1 MFIGRNDELLE
12 IQNQLKDRNKAQLLI
27 LYGRRRIG
35 KSRLIEEA
43 VDTEK
48 QVLFFEGI
56 QGERS
61 AYQVSQFLDDL
72 SRQTKRA
79 RLRGTTWAEAFRGL
93 GEVVADGRWVVV
105 FDEFPWMGAGRTRIV
120 SELKLH
126 WDRWKNNTDLV
137 LFLCGSVASF
147 MTKHVL
153 HSQALH
159 NRKTFEMN
167 LGPLSPREAGEF
179 ISRRSLREK
188 AQLYMCLGGVP
199 KYLEQIDPKQSVE
212 KNLNRLAFTRNGF
225 FVTEFE
231 TLFKEQFRSVKNYE
245 AITCALAEGPK
256 DLTSLAALTGTS
268 RGGGFQAQVDNLVQ
282 AEFVREYRPV
292 KVGPQARTRTIRY
305 RLVDP
310 FLLFYFRYVH
320 ANRALIAKNRNENLF
335 RAIVGPTQHQYYGY
349 AWERLCEDALGEILR
364 KLDLSLA
371 DILYMGPYFQ
381 RPLASGQ
388 GLQIDWLIARRDDVW
403 TVIEYKY
410 TKQPIPRS
418 ILTEMQTK
426 IARLNPPDSVTIEP
440 VLVTAS
446 GVTPSVTK
454 AGYFSAVLELD
465 DLV

>member
-1 MFIGRNDELLE
+1 ME
-12 IQNQLKDRNKAQLLI
+12 
-27 LYGRRRIG
+27 
-35 KSRLIEEA
+35 
-43 VDTEK
+43 V
-48 QVLFFEGI
+48 
-56 QGERS
+56 
-61 AYQVSQFLDDL
+61 
-72 SRQTKRA
+72 QTKCF
-79 RLRGTTWAEAFRGL
+79 T
-93 GEVVADGRWVVV
+93 
-105 FDEFPWMGAGRTRIV
+105 FDEFPWLGAGRTRIV

-126 WDRWKNNTDLV
+126 WDRWKKNTNLA

-199 KYLEQIDPKQSVE
+199 KYLEQIDAKQSVE

-245 AITCALAEGPK
+245 AITRALAEGPK
-256 DLTSLAALTGTS
+256 DLTSLGALTGTS

-292 KVGPQARTRTIRY
+292 KIGRHARTRTIRY
-305 RLVDP
+305 RPVDP

-320 ANRALIAKNRNENLF
+320 ANRALIAKNRKENLF
-335 RAIVGPTQHQYYGY
+335 RSIVGPTQQQYYGY
-349 AWERLCEDALGEILR
+349 AWERLCEDALGEILSR
-364 KLDLSLA
+364 LDISLA

-381 RPLASGQ
+381 RPLSVIRPMPMNQLHPNLSSLRRSVWIAILKQSAPAYLPHPELPHHASPPQRVSICQSSHPQQ
-388 GLQIDWLIARRDDVW
+388 GSQS
-403 TVIEYKY
+403 TC
-410 TKQPIPRS
+410 S
-418 ILTEMQTK
+418 
-426 IARLNPPDSVTIEP
+426 
-440 VLVTAS
+440 
-446 GVTPSVTK
+446 PSR
-454 AGYFSAVLELD
+454 
-465 DLV
+465 